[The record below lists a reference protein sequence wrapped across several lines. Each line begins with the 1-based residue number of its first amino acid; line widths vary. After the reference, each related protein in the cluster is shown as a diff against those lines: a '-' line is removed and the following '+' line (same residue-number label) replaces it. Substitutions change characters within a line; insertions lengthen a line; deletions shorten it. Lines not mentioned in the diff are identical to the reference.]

1 MYVRNKMNRSRDC
14 GFDPCNRPQ
23 YFLLRGHTGP
33 RGCPGMPG
41 MPGSHGGPPGPTGAA
56 GASSKIVVGATDPLV
71 PPPPGQNIYVNPV
84 GGNVYSSLAGVW
96 TLIGNIKGHTGQR
109 GLQGLIGQTGIP
121 GLPALIYS
129 DPGPPLFT
137 PPYGSPLYYD
147 TTNSDIYQY
156 ISGSWVWL
164 ANIRGL
170 RGHTGQ
176 RGERGTT
183 GHKGEKG
190 QTGHRGHTGQ
200 RGKEGITGARGKEGV
215 TGKRGKEGSTGAR
228 GKEGSTGAK
237 GKQVDPGQGIT
248 QDTYEL
254 ASNVTS
260 FGPNISAIGLPFAFT
275 PTDNG
280 TAVIMSSTQGS
291 YTWDGTGTL
300 PRFSIAN
307 YVKIQGFPGNIFTR
321 TFHIISYGQTGV
333 NEYWNGT
340 FISHIPVTAGVTY
353 EISSTLTVPVGIT
366 GYILPLTDGDQYYN
380 LTVTYKT

>member
-109 GLQGLIGQTGIP
+109 G
-121 GLPALIYS
+121 
-129 DPGPPLFT
+129 
-137 PPYGSPLYYD
+137 
-147 TTNSDIYQY
+147 
-156 ISGSWVWL
+156 
-164 ANIRGL
+164 
-170 RGHTGQ
+170 
-176 RGERGTT
+176 
-183 GHKGEKG
+183 
-190 QTGHRGHTGQ
+190 
-200 RGKEGITGARGKEGV
+200 KEGITGARGKEGV

-237 GKQVDPGQGIT
+237 GKQGDPGQG
-248 QDTYEL
+248 DRKSTYEL

-260 FGPNISAIGLPFAFT
+260 FGPNIRS
-275 PTDNG
+275 
-280 TAVIMSSTQGS
+280 
-291 YTWDGTGTL
+291 
-300 PRFSIAN
+300 
-307 YVKIQGFPGNIFTR
+307 
-321 TFHIISYGQTGV
+321 
-333 NEYWNGT
+333 E
-340 FISHIPVTAGVTY
+340 
-353 EISSTLTVPVGIT
+353 
-366 GYILPLTDGDQYYN
+366 
-380 LTVTYKT
+380 